1 MMNGLQNAVYL
12 IRALNYVNSSSTFGF
27 KTMKMVRHES
37 TKISFCHL
45 PQLDPSLKYDKEK
58 SHLISLLNFYTW
70 PLKKSRYFIGSSS
83 TCPKSGCQFI
93 IFTVAHRIWC
103 YSTFV
108 ISEESHW
115 TQWHTKYCIDGF
127 ECENICWIASL
138 E

>member
-1 MMNGLQNAVYL
+1 MMNKLQNAVYL

-37 TKISFCHL
+37 TKNKFLSFAATRSITEIW
-45 PQLDPSLKYDKEK
+45 QGK